1 MVVIFKD
8 MTQAVNWMLDHWFSV
23 HDICFFSLYL
33 YFNNM
38 ETIKHIKYIMG
49 FRELMYAMPI

>member
-23 HDICFFSLYL
+23 HDICFFFSVSVL
-33 YFNNM
+33 
-38 ETIKHIKYIMG
+38 
-49 FRELMYAMPI
+49 